1 MAKKWYVVHTQTGY
15 EEKAKEALLE
25 KIKSENME
33 EYFDEILVPQEEVV
47 EIKKGEKVKKQK
59 RIFPGYIL
67 VKMEMNDRLWHF
79 VRSVPKITGFVGKK
93 NKPIPIP
100 DYEAERLIQNIKEGN
115 IKPQVKVAYEE
126 GSHVRVT
133 DGPFQNFTGVVDE
146 INLEK
151 GKVRVLVSIFG
162 RSTPV
167 ELEFNQVE
175 KI

>member
-15 EEKAKEALLE
+15 EEKAKQALLD
-25 KIKSENME
+25 KIKSEKME

-47 EIKKGEKVKKQK
+47 EIKKGTKTKTQK

-67 VKMEMNDRLWHF
+67 VKMEMNDKLWHF
-79 VRSVPKITGFVGKK
+79 VRSVPKVTGFVGKR

-100 DYEAERLIQNIKEGN
+100 DHEAERLIQNIKEGN

-133 DGPFQNFTGVVDE
+133 EGPFQNFTGVVDE

>member
-15 EEKAKEALLE
+15 EQFVKEALEE
-25 KIKSENME
+25 KIKNEHME

-47 EIKKGEKVKKQK
+47 EIRKGAKIKKQK

-67 VKMEMNDRLWHF
+67 IKMEMNDKLWHF
-79 VRSVPKITGFVGKK
+79 VRSIPKVTGFVGKK
-93 NKPIPIP
+93 SKPIPIP
-100 DYEAERLIQNIKEGN
+100 DREAEKLIENIKEGN
-115 IKPQVKVAYEE
+115 IKPQIKVSYEE

-133 DGPFQNFTGVVDE
+133 EGPFQNFTGIVDE

-151 GKVRVLVSIFG
+151 GKVKVLVSIFG

>member
-15 EEKAKEALLE
+15 EEKAKQALLE
-25 KIKSENME
+25 KIKNENME
-33 EYFDEILVPQEEVV
+33 EYFDEILVPHEEVV
-47 EIKKGEKVKKQK
+47 EIKKGTKTKTQK

-67 VKMEMNDRLWHF
+67 VKMEMNDKLWHF
-79 VRSVPKITGFVGKK
+79 VRSVPKITGFVGKR

-100 DYEAERLIQNIKEGN
+100 DSEAERLIQNIKEGN
-115 IKPQVKVAYEE
+115 IKPQIKVAYEE